1 MTVRVGLSFL
11 VFGGAEESW
20 WRTDLAQR
28 LPKEKMSIGKL
39 VLPMFPE
46 FCSLCFEAQGLVS
59 PPPTAKK
66 IGKRRPGTGYNATP
80 YQFLDTLD
88 AALRASREDL

>member
-1 MTVRVGLSFL
+1 LAKQELSIGELVIPLVPEFFPLCFDLHGL
-11 VFGGAEESW
+11 VF
-20 WRTDLAQR
+20 
-28 LPKEKMSIGKL
+28 LPT
-39 VLPMFPE
+39 
-46 FCSLCFEAQGLVS
+46 A
-59 PPPTAKK
+59 AKK